1 MPCLLIDLLSVAKV
15 KVSGKKKTN
24 TQCAFPSRESWDIGA
39 GHRSSSIL
47 PLASWT
53 KWERVWRCTI
63 WIPKLWDLV
72 KIWKWRGR
80 QWKKE
85 NWLSTYWILVT
96 TLGIIVSIEI
106 CIIIS
111 IYRWEAERITS
122 PLWSG
127 QERWFALASSRQW
140 QAHSV
145 SLLRVLVIKSQV
157 GTTIVRSRN
166 RNTGAN

>member
-15 KVSGKKKTN
+15 RVSGKKKKN

-47 PLASWT
+47 PLAPWT

-85 NWLSTYWILVT
+85 NWLSTYWILVYIGHYR
-96 TLGIIVSIEI
+96 LNRNLYYYFYLQMRGWENNFSLVKWAEAMI
-106 CIIIS
+106 C
-111 IYRWEAERITS
+111 T
-122 PLWSG
+122 
-127 QERWFALASSRQW
+127 ALSLSVASSL
-140 QAHSV
+140 
-145 SLLRVLVIKSQV
+145 SLFAE
-157 GTTIVRSRN
+157 
-166 RNTGAN
+166 GAGH